1 MEKDLIQK
9 AVVLLK
15 QGQLIG
21 LPTETVYGLAG
32 DATNEAAIKKIFQA
46 KGRPAD
52 HPLIVH
58 IGTLTEIHQWAK
70 DISPEA
76 HLLMQK
82 FWPGPL
88 TLILNK
94 QPEVS
99 LLLTGNQDS
108 VGLRMPNH
116 PMALEVLQ
124 TFGGALAAP
133 SANQFGHISP
143 TSPEDVLEEL
153 DDHVSLV
160 LPGGPTKIGIESTIV
175 DARSENFSI
184 LRQGAIT
191 KDMLEQVLGHKVS
204 LKNASQELRVSGN
217 LPSHYAPYTPLIVLD
232 KEALEKLATQHQ
244 KSIVLAY
251 SKVNLPKTALTIY
264 MPKTPEAYA
273 HELYA
278 QLRQADHKKTGLI
291 IVEAPPTGG
300 LWDAINDRLQRAS
313 AKKSVYFNP

>member
-1 MEKDLIQK
+1 MQKKLIKK
-9 AVVLLK
+9 AVELLN

-32 DATNEAAIKKIFQA
+32 DAKNEAAIKKIFQA
-46 KGRPAD
+46 KGRPEN

-58 IGTLTEIHQWAK
+58 IGTLKEVDDWAK
-70 DISPEA
+70 QISPNA
-76 HLLMQK
+76 KKLMQK

-88 TLILNK
+88 TLILKK
-94 QPEVS
+94 QNHVS
-99 LLLTGNQDS
+99 NLLTGGQDS
-108 VGLRMPNH
+108 IGLRMPNH
-116 PMALEVLQ
+116 PMALEVLT
-124 TFGGALAAP
+124 TFGSALAAP

-143 TSPEDVLEEL
+143 TRPEDVIEEL
-153 DDHVSLV
+153 DDHVALV
-160 LPGGPTKIGIESTIV
+160 LPGGATDIGIESTIV
-175 DARSENFSI
+175 DARIEPCTI

-191 KDMLEQVLGHKVS
+191 QAMLEKFLGTRVPIKNPQD
-204 LKNASQELRVSGN
+204 LKVSGN
-217 LPSHYAPYTPLIVLD
+217 LPSHYAPYTPLMLVD
-232 KEALEKLATQHQ
+232 KSALENLATQAQ

-251 SKVNLPKTALTIY
+251 SKLNLPKTVKIIA

-278 QLRQADHKKTGLI
+278 QLRRADHEKTGLI

-313 AKKSVYFNP
+313 HK